1 MQVLENCILARPFQ
15 KHQSLYIT
23 FASLVDESEPLQSY
37 YSIIFFSPPIAVSP
51 NTCSVQTGHG
61 VCGQKAICLY
71 LFLFHYFFQSITLRI
86 WVLLFLP
93 HALVCCLHIRALIKS
108 LCCAGICRRSVWVGF
123 SCKSCRRRDIHYQA
137 HRGNDFQHWGP
148 TRPSSNW
155 TCLQQTR
162 FPHHQTMANKS
173 KPGKC
178 LIHTHIKQLR
188 RMMSY
193 TK

>member
-1 MQVLENCILARPFQ
+1 MR
-15 KHQSLYIT
+15 
-23 FASLVDESEPLQSY
+23 
-37 YSIIFFSPPIAVSP
+37 VSP
-51 NTCSVQTGHG
+51 CKVITPSYFAPFHCCVSQHLFCPNWAWGLWPKGYIPLPLSFSLLLSVHN
-61 VCGQKAICLY
+61 
-71 LFLFHYFFQSITLRI
+71 LRI
-86 WVLLFLP
+86 WVLLFFP
-93 HALVCCLHIRALIKS
+93 HALVCCLHIWALIKS

-148 TRPSSNW
+148 TWPSSNW

-178 LIHTHIKQLR
+178 LIIPILSSSEEWWVTLSTWQM
-188 RMMSY
+188 RMISDWY
-193 TK
+193 HFIASIGDSWLAVA